1 MTTKERAVRIISK
14 LPDDATAADIISEL
28 YVQMKIETGLR
39 QLVEGRGISRDQAKE
54 RLQKWLS

>member
-1 MTTKERAVRIISK
+1 

-39 QLVEGRGISRDQAKE
+39 QLDEGQGISRDQAKE
-54 RLQKWLS
+54 RLQKWLR

>member
-1 MTTKERAVRIISK
+1 MTTKERVVRIISK

-39 QLVEGRGISRDQAKE
+39 QLDEGRGISRDQAKE

>member
-14 LPDDATAADIISEL
+14 LPDDATAADIIAEL

-39 QLVEGRGISRDQAKE
+39 ELDEGRGIGHAEAKE
-54 RLQKWLS
+54 RLGKWLT